1 MDQENIVCHVPSLV
15 QIVPPIQFRPAQ
27 ARQVLLVYATSII
40 MDPMAYALHAR
51 LIQIRRSTALT
62 LPLVSAK
69 VVLLGPAGARV
80 RRVRQE
86 NTKMELYRAR
96 LVCQEHIV
104 RQVPALV

>member
-1 MDQENIVCHVPSLV
+1 MYQENIVCHVPPIV
-15 QIVPPIQFRPAQ
+15 QIAPSIQFRPAQ
-27 ARQVLLVYATSII
+27 ARQVLLVSATSIT

-51 LIQIRRSTALT
+51 PIPIRRSTSLQ

-69 VVLLGPAGARV
+69 VVSSGSTGARV